1 MAWDFQDYCD
11 VYYDDANFMDSQS
24 VLSVFFRF
32 QLNSINTGI
41 NQYLVSHKGA
51 TNQFSMRKHSG
62 DTYWRW
68 SVTSGG
74 TAVTCDDSSA
84 TPAAATNYSLAGM
97 WKKNDASGMQIWRD
111 GVSRNTASTTTQTS
125 DYDSGG
131 SVDLYVGARKFNDS
145 YGKCDIEEVLVWA
158 GHELTTAQV
167 VQLNKGHHW
176 LNIAGLPKPSAWW
189 EFNERMLTRVP
200 DRSGNGRNIESATID
215 STHPPAVGGILLPR
229 TARKIISPASSSS
242 ASVAGPGEPDPW
254 TFWEDVL
261 HPVAASTVT
270 GLTNATTYE
279 FKVNAL
285 DQTGNV
291 SADSAIVE
299 ATPSEP
305 TPVTSDYRIPWKRP
319 KRKSKYRSTQQ

>member
-1 MAWDFQDYCD
+1 MAWDLEDFCD

-24 VLSVFFRF
+24 VLSLCIRF
-32 QLNSINTGI
+32 QLNSINTGV

-51 TNQFSMRKHSG
+51 TNQFSIRKHS
-62 DTYWRW
+62 DDNKWRW

-84 TPAAATNYSLAGM
+84 TPAIDTTYCLCGM
-97 WKKNDASGMQIWRD
+97 WKKNDASGMEIWRD

-145 YGKCDIEEVLVWA
+145 YGKCDVEEVWLWA
-158 GHELTTAQV
+158 GHELTLAQV
-167 VQLNKGHHW
+167 QALNDGCHW
-176 LNIAGLPKPSAWW
+176 LDIAGLPKPSAWW

-200 DRSGNGRNIESATID
+200 DRSGNGRSIESATID
-215 STHPPAVGGILLPR
+215 STHPPSAGGIILPR
-229 TARKIISPASSSS
+229 SPRCIIAPASNHRV
-242 ASVAGPGEPDPW
+242 SVSGPAEPNPW

-270 GLTNATTYE
+270 GLTNTTTYE

-285 DQTGNV
+285 DQTANI